1 MSIDNYQEFL
11 NSKQKTFIQSGFDID
26 ESELNSNLFDFQKY
40 IELKDKYFE
49 TAEKNIMK
57 VLSKRNQLKLEF

>member
-49 TAEKNIMK
+49 TAEKNIRK